1 MSEEKKTEAQEKF
14 NVAADAYVE
23 MLAAFPAITTRPV
36 AGMVEYRLPDS
47 ETCVGTALLYE
58 PGVAV
63 QRAFMP
69 INAKFPPHAHVEV
82 EHIIVYSGGLKTKVG
97 DTERTLGAGDTITFG
112 PMVVHS
118 CVALT
123 DCWMIGITIPHS
135 SGYPRG

>member
-1 MSEEKKTEAQEKF
+1 MSDKQDKFEAASQDF
-14 NVAADAYVE
+14 VATF
-23 MLAAFPAITTRPV
+23 AAMTTRPV
-36 AGMVEYRLPDS
+36 AGLVEYRLPDS

-69 INAKFPPHAHVEV
+69 VGAKFPPHAHAEV
-82 EHIIVYSGGLKTKVG
+82 EHVIVYSGELQVT
-97 DTERTLGAGDTITFG
+97 AGDTMRTLRAGEIVTFA
-112 PMVVHS
+112 PLALHE
-118 CVALT
+118 CKALT